1 MYFTSKPLSKALHM
15 FFDKERSW
23 LIQESLGLNPVW
35 FSEIRMV
42 SIRYLK
48 ILLYIIISETFA
60 IGSDN
65 GLYR

>member
-1 MYFTSKPLSKALHM
+1 M